1 MQYQFID
8 NQPLEASELLLNAE
22 YIPTNGDLSFDPSV
36 EATQEP
42 IYFQTHFEGKMEMFG
57 NVGTVAEYLDA
68 HEGWF
73 CRCAQPMKAEPLGKN
88 GYTLIIGR
96 FGSFGYEVE
105 PKIGVEMLPPQD
117 LVYKMRTVAVPDYH
131 PPGYDVDY
139 QASMSLVEKDFTG
152 RKEGNLAQVS
162 AVTQVEWQL
171 HLKVAIRFPK
181 FIYKLPRGLIQ
192 KTGDRLLAQIVRQI
206 SPRLTQKVQQDFHA
220 RLNLPIPNSKF
231 QFHQV
236 G

>member
-1 MQYQFID
+1 MQYQFVD
-8 NQPLEASELLLNAE
+8 NQPLETSELLLNAE
-22 YIPTNGDLSFDPSV
+22 YIPTDRDLNDPAA
-36 EATQEP
+36 EITQEQ
-42 IYFQTHFEGKMEMFG
+42 IYFQTHFEGEMEMFSDA
-57 NVGTVAEYLDA
+57 GTVAEYLDA

-105 PKIGVEMLPPQD
+105 PKIGVEMLPPQEM
-117 LVYKMRTVAVPDYH
+117 VYKMRTVPVPDYH

-139 QASMSLVEKDFTG
+139 HASMSLVEKDFAD
-152 RKEGNLAQVS
+152 REKANLEQVS
-162 AVTQVEWQL
+162 VVTQVEWQL

-206 SPRLTQKVQQDFHA
+206 SPRLTQKVQQDFHD
-220 RLNLPIPNSKF
+220 RLNLPLPDSQF
-231 QFHQV
+231 QFRQI